1 MSQTD
6 YMFPDA
12 VSTEA
17 IIGATDWTNPDNVK
31 VSDDARATCPGKKSY
46 WLKCLSYLGFAAAI
60 PNTARIVG
68 ISVAIEGGLAGIDG
82 GEMYL
87 CYQGKRI
94 GTDRAHNIQW
104 NNIESTFIFGG
115 SWDTWGLNL
124 TVPMVES
131 TTFGVH
137 ISFEGDGTG
146 MALDGVAM
154 SVTFIDVDDTEV
166 QICSEALGKC
176 GEPAITDLAGT
187 DVRSKTCNLHYDST
201 RSTLLASHIWQF
213 ATVQAKL
220 ERSPMPP
227 LFNWA
232 YSYALPSNFLKT
244 SDIWPEMAKYG
255 ISAGNVIHTN
265 ISDGYIRY
273 IANILDPTLF
283 TKDFRE
289 ALVYK
294 LALALH
300 PALVDKIGS
309 YQVLQKE
316 ALAMIRQA
324 IHRGTVHQ
332 RPSKN
337 TMDWTTELR
346 I

>member
-1 MSQTD
+1 MSVSE
-6 YMFPDA
+6 YKFPDA
-12 VSTEA
+12 VTTEA
-17 IIGATDWTNPDNVK
+17 ISGATDWSDPNNVK
-31 VSDDARATCPGKKSY
+31 ASDDTYATCAAKKTY
-46 WLKCLSYLGFAAAI
+46 WLKCLSYLGFAGAI

-68 ISVAIEGGLAGIDG
+68 IEVAIEGKPNGIKG
-82 GEMYL
+82 GNVYL

-94 GTDRAHNIQW
+94 GTNRAHNVEW
-104 NNIESTFIFGG
+104 NSIESAYVYGG
-115 SWDTWGLNL
+115 SWDVWGLNL
-124 TVPMVES
+124 TVSMVKS

-137 ISFEGDGTG
+137 ISLEGDGTTISV
-146 MALDGVAM
+146 DGVCM
-154 SVTFIDVDDTEV
+154 QVTYIDVDDTEV
-166 QICSEALGKC
+166 QICNEALGKC
-176 GEPAITDLAGT
+176 GEPAITTLAGT
-187 DVRSKTCNLHYDST
+187 DVRSKVCALHYDST
-201 RSTLLASHIWQF
+201 RSTLLSSHIWQF

-220 ERSPMPP
+220 ERSLMPP

-232 YSYALPSNFLKT
+232 YSYTLPSNFLKT
-244 SDIWPEMAKYG
+244 SDIWPEMAKYA

-265 ISDGYIRY
+265 ISDGYIKY
-273 IANILDPTLF
+273 IANMLDPTLF
-283 TKDFRE
+283 TRDFRE

-300 PALVDKIGS
+300 PALVDKISS

-332 RPSKN
+332 RPSRN
-337 TMDWTTELR
+337 TMDWTTEMR

>member
-1 MSQTD
+1 MSVSE
-6 YMFPDA
+6 YKFPDA
-12 VSTEA
+12 VTTEA
-17 IIGATDWTNPDNVK
+17 IDGATDWSDPNNVK
-31 VSDDARATCPGKKSY
+31 ASDDTYATCAAKKTY

-60 PNTARIVG
+60 PSTARIVG
-68 ISVAIEGGLAGIDG
+68 IEVAIEGKPDGIEG
-82 GEMYL
+82 GNVYL

-94 GTDRAHNIQW
+94 GTNRAHDVEW
-104 NNIESTFIFGG
+104 NSVESTYIYGG
-115 SWDTWGLNL
+115 SWDVWGLNL

-137 ISFEGDGTG
+137 ISLEGDGTTISV
-146 MALDGVAM
+146 DGVCM
-154 SVTFIDVDDTEV
+154 QVTFIDEKDTEV

-176 GEPAITDLAGT
+176 GEPAITDIDGT
-187 DVRSKTCNLHYDST
+187 DVRSKACKLHYDST
-201 RSTLLASHIWQF
+201 RSTLLSGHIWQF

-220 ERSPMPP
+220 ERSLMPP

-244 SDIWPEMAKYG
+244 SDIWPEMAKYA

-273 IANILDPTLF
+273 IANMLDPTLF
-283 TKDFRE
+283 TRDFRE

-300 PALVDKIGS
+300 PALVDKISS

-337 TMDWTTELR
+337 TMDWTTEMR
-346 I
+346 V